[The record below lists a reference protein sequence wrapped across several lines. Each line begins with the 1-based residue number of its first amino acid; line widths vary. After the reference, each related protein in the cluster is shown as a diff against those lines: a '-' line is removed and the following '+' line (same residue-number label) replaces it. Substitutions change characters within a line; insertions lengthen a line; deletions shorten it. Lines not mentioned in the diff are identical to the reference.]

1 MARPSLVVVA
11 GPNGSGKSS
20 LISALRKN
28 PAIDFGTYVNAD
40 DIELGLKRI
49 KDLQAR
55 SREAQRLA
63 DETRELCFKGKTT
76 FSFETVMSHPSKI
89 ALMEEARAAGYAVSL
104 FFVAVDNPRTN
115 VARVNQRVSL
125 GGHSVPEDR
134 IIARYGRTLALLP
147 RAILAADE
155 AAFFDNTA
163 IGTGPRTVASV
174 VRQDNGFEVTIYRNC
189 EWLERE
195 FLTFLPFS
203 DLISGSTTKALVPEA
218 TLREIDHRR
227 TADLTFP

>member
-20 LISALRKN
+20 LITTLRKN
-28 PAIDFGTYVNAD
+28 PAIDFGIYVNAD
-40 DIELGLKRI
+40 EIELGLKHI
-49 KDLQAR
+49 ADPQAR

-63 DETRELCFKGKTT
+63 DEIRESCFKRKTT

-89 ALMEEARAAGYAVSL
+89 ALMEEARAAGYTVSL
-104 FFVAVDNPRTN
+104 FFVAVDDPRTN
-115 VARVNQRVSL
+115 IARVNQRVSL

-134 IIARYGRTLALLP
+134 IVKRYGRTLALLP

-155 AAFFDNTA
+155 AVLFDNTA
-163 IGTGPRTVASV
+163 IGSGPRAVTSVA
-174 VRQDNGFEVTIYRNC
+174 RQANGFEVVIHRNC
-189 EWLERE
+189 EWLQRE

-203 DLISGSTTKALVPEA
+203 GLISGSMKKAVVPEA
-218 TLREIDHRR
+218 ILQDIDNRR